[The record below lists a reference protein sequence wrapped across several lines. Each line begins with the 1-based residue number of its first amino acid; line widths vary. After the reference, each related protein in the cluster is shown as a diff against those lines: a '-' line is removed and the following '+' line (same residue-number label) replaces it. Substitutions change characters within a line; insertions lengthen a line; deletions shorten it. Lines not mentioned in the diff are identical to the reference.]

1 MAGQVS
7 WKEGASRIGITSGY
21 DFTNSGANY
30 EPTFQIVKFG
40 SGGTAGQ
47 IVPAAASTDKL
58 VGVIMNCPTSG
69 DTADVL
75 LINNMGT
82 GKVQAGGNIS
92 IGDYLT
98 ADSSG
103 HAVATTTSNDLIIGM
118 AISAGASTDTVEYIS
133 FRGKI

>member
-7 WKEGASRIGITSGY
+7 WREGSSRIGIAAGS

-30 EPTFQIVKFG
+30 EPTFQIVKLNG
-40 SGGTAGQ
+40 SNQ
-47 IVPAAASTDKL
+47 VVPSAASTDKHI
-58 VGVIMNCPTSG
+58 GVIMNCPASG

-82 GKVQAGGNIS
+82 GKVQAGGTINV
-92 IGDYLT
+92 GDYLT
-98 ADSSG
+98 SDASG
-103 HAVATTTSNDLIIGM
+103 HAVATTTSGDIIIGQ
-118 AISAGASTDTVEYIS
+118 AITAGANTDTVEYIS